1 MVDTEIERSNESSRL
16 SAVVFAGGLALATY
30 HAGAVQRLVSAKR
43 PLDWLAGSSAGA
55 VTAAL
60 TAGGDYYGSVNRL
73 ERFWGVT
80 QQQANLLE
88 PWAHMRGWLDVARS
102 HLIGNDRHFY
112 PRIPMIGHFKSL
124 YDLSE
129 MRRRLIGLIDFDAL
143 NSGNTRVTIAATD
156 LLTGDPV
163 LFDTSAGPI
172 GIDHIMASCGFLP
185 EFAPV
190 EIDGRQMVDGGLSL
204 NAPFE
209 PVLETDRPLDLFV
222 IDLFARDGALPKTLE
237 RAAERKTDLMFGNQ
251 TFLRLK
257 PQLELRALQHPNLGK
272 QDRVSYLSYRAGV
285 TEPGPEKSFNFAP
298 DELGRRWLAGSL
310 DMLTALDGPPVGLN
324 VVRRPAK

>member
-1 MVDTEIERSNESSRL
+1 MRDAERLDEPPIL
-16 SAVVFAGGLALATY
+16 TAVVFAGGLALAAY
-30 HAGAVQRLVSAKR
+30 HAGAVQRLVSAKPR
-43 PLDWLAGSSAGA
+43 LDWLAGSSAGA

-60 TAGGDYYGSVNRL
+60 VAGGDYYGSVNRL
-73 ERFWGVT
+73 EQFWGVT
-80 QQQANLLE
+80 RQQPPLID
-88 PWAHMRGWLDVARS
+88 PWAHMRGWLDVAQS
-102 HLIGNDRHFY
+102 HLLGNGRHFI
-112 PRIPMIGHFKSL
+112 PRVPTFGDFKSL

-129 MRRRLIGLIDFDAL
+129 MRRRLSELIDFDAL

-163 LFDTSAGPI
+163 LFDTSRVTI
-172 GIDHIMASCGFLP
+172 GVNHIMASCGFLP

-190 EIDGRQMVDGGLSL
+190 EINGRQMVDGGLSL

-209 PVLETDRPLDLFV
+209 PILETDRPLDLFV

-257 PQLELRALQHPNLGK
+257 PQLELRALRHANIVK
-272 QDRVSYLSYRAGV
+272 RDKVSYLSYRAGA
-285 TEPGPEKSFNFAP
+285 TEPGAEKSFNFAP
-298 DELGRRWLAGSL
+298 DELARRWRAGSL
-310 DMLTALDGPPVGLN
+310 DMLNALDSPPTDLN
-324 VVRRPAK
+324 VIRRSME